1 MTFERFAEIIARE
14 FDVESSSLN
23 PDLKLVDDLRWDS
36 LELLRLMLIVEA
48 SCPGFE
54 LPEQLE
60 MADVW
65 PDVIV
70 GCAGGGSNFAGLTL
84 PFLKAK
90 FDGAATRIVAVE
102 PSACPTLTKG
112 SYAYDFEVGERAG
125 MVVGAIGVERYG
137 DYGLLR
143 SAVVTETERGSGLG
157 ARLTRERLDWGRAQN
172 MRSIYLLTT
181 TAAPF
186 FERIG
191 FARIDRHEVPAE
203 VQAAPEFATICPASA
218 VVMRR
223 ACQ

>member
-1 MTFERFAEIIARE
+1 MSDIEIRPAT
-14 FDVESSSLN
+14 SS
-23 PDLKLVDDLRWDS
+23 DLTAVQS
-36 LELLRLMLIVEA
+36 LLRDASLPLDGVEDFF
-48 SCPGFE
+48 PG
-54 LPEQLE
+54 
-60 MADVW
+60 
-65 PDVIV
+65 
-70 GCAGGGSNFAGLTL
+70 N
-84 PFLKAK
+84 
-90 FDGAATRIVAVE
+90 
-102 PSACPTLTKG
+102 
-112 SYAYDFEVGERAG
+112 YAVGERAG

-181 TAAPF
+181 RAAPF